1 MRCKVYTRFNRRCK
15 LHISAFDMCF
25 CHLKKNCSP
34 YIIKIQASWRAY
46 RTRCKIKNLYINLP
60 QDLKNLVLHF
70 MTLEF
75 RVKSRLLKFYN
86 KQIFTLEN
94 TLTDY
99 YNKYVNYQIYEWED
113 YLLIKMPFIKSLN
126 YCRSRMVLLNLR

>member
-1 MRCKVYTRFNRRCK
+1 MRCKAYTRFNHLCK
-15 LHISAFDMCF
+15 SHISAFDMCF
-25 CHLKKNCSP
+25 CHLKQNYSP

-60 QDLKNLVLHF
+60 QDLKKLVLHF

-86 KQIFTLEN
+86 NQIITLEK
-94 TLTDY
+94 TLADY

-113 YLLIKMPFIKSLN
+113 YLLIKMPFKRSLD
-126 YCRSRMVLLNLR
+126 YCRTRKFLLNLS